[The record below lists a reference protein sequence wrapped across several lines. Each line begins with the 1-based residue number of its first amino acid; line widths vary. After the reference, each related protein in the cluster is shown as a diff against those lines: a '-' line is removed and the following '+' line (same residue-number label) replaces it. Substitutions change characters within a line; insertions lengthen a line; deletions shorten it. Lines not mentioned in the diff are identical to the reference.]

1 MKTGLTADLKTL
13 LVATLP
19 LLGTVLVAIFIFKFG
34 LAKVS
39 DIRSKVALSK
49 KNETVLSQKLDLLT
63 NISDNALAYSTLTS
77 NALPQNN
84 SALATISQIKR
95 LAVQYAVSVSNI
107 KTSTELSDRIGV
119 KKMDI
124 TFDVNGPR
132 PSVLS
137 FLGGIKSFAPIV
149 TLEKVKFSESGGVMR
164 GEVAVKTYWADLP
177 KKLPSL
183 TDKISE
189 LTSAEI
195 SLLTELQGLVQP
207 EFVEIPP
214 AEGNTGRTDPFG
226 I

>member
-13 LVATLP
+13 LIATLP
-19 LLGTVLVAIFIFKFG
+19 LLGTVLVAVFIFKFG
-34 LAKVS
+34 LGKIS
-39 DIRSKVALSK
+39 DIRSKVTVSK
-49 KNETVLSQKLDLLT
+49 KNESVLNQKLNLLT
-63 NISDNALAYSTLTS
+63 SISDSALAYSTLTS
-77 NALPQNN
+77 NALPESN
-84 SALATISQIKR
+84 SALATISQIKK
-95 LAVQYAVSVSNI
+95 LAVQHSVSVSNI
-107 KTSTELSDRIGV
+107 KTSTELSDKIGV

-124 TFDVNGPR
+124 SFDVTGPR

-137 FLGGIKSFAPIV
+137 FVATIKSFTPIV
-149 TLEKVKFSESGGVMR
+149 TLEKVKSTETGGVMR
-164 GEVAVKTYWADLP
+164 GEVAVKTYWAELP

-183 TDKISE
+183 TEKIND

-195 SLLTELQGLVQP
+195 NLLTDLQSLTQP